1 MKFFLDTAKIEEIR
15 RAKEL
20 GVLDGVTTNPSHVA
34 ATGKT
39 FRQVVDEILTELQEE
54 PVSLE
59 VVATDKEGI
68 VKEARELARLAPNV
82 VVKVPTIVEGV
93 KAMKVLSQEGV
104 KINAT
109 LCFSSLQALLVAKAG
124 ATYVSPFVGRL
135 DAIGHEGMGIVE
147 EIRQIYDNYDFST
160 EILVAAVRHP
170 QHVLEAALIGADVIT
185 LRLETLEQL
194 FQHPLTD
201 VGLERFLKDWQKVP
215 Q

>member
-20 GVLDGVTTNPSHVA
+20 GMLDGVTTNPSHVA

-39 FRQVVDEILTELQEE
+39 FRQVVDEILTEVQEE

-59 VVATDKEGI
+59 VVATDQEGI
-68 VKEARELARLAPNV
+68 IKEAREMARLASNV
-82 VVKVPTIVEGV
+82 VIKVPTIVEGV
-93 KAMKVLSQEGV
+93 KAMKVLGQEGV

-109 LCFSSLQALLVAKAG
+109 LCFSAMQALIVAKAG

-135 DAIGHEGMGIVE
+135 DAIGHEGLGIVE
-147 EIRQIYDNYDFST
+147 EIRQIYDNYDIST
-160 EILVAAVRHP
+160 QVLVAAVRHP
-170 QHVLEAALIGADVIT
+170 QHVLEAALVGADVVT
-185 LRLETLEQL
+185 MRLETLEQL

-201 VGLERFLKDWQKVP
+201 VGLERFLMDWKKVP

>member
-20 GVLDGVTTNPSHVA
+20 GMLDGVTTNPSHVA
-34 ATGKT
+34 ATGKR
-39 FRQVVDEILTELQEE
+39 FRQVVDEILQEVQEE

-59 VVATDKEGI
+59 VVATDKDGMIEEG
-68 VKEARELARLAPNV
+68 RELAQLAANV
-82 VVKVPTIVEGV
+82 VVKVPTTIEGV

-109 LCFSSLQALLVAKAG
+109 LVFSSMQALLVAKAG
-124 ATYVSPFVGRL
+124 ASYVSPFVGRL
-135 DAIGHEGMGIVE
+135 DGIGHEGMGIVE
-147 EIRQIYDNYDFST
+147 EIRQIYDNYDIST
-160 EILVAAVRHP
+160 QVLVAAVRHP
-170 QHVLEAALIGADVIT
+170 QHVLEAALVGADVVT
-185 LRLETLEQL
+185 MRLETLEQL

-201 VGLERFLKDWQKVP
+201 VGLERFLMDWKKVP

>member
-20 GVLDGVTTNPSHVA
+20 GMLDGVTTNPSHVA

-39 FRQVVDEILTELQEE
+39 FRQVVDEILTEVQEE

-59 VVATDKEGI
+59 VVATDQEGI
-68 VKEARELARLAPNV
+68 IKEAREMARLASNV
-82 VVKVPTIVEGV
+82 VIKVPTIVEGV

-109 LCFSSLQALLVAKAG
+109 LCFSAMQALIVAKAG

-135 DAIGHEGMGIVE
+135 DAIGHEGLGIVE
-147 EIRQIYDNYDFST
+147 EIRQIYDNYDIST
-160 EILVAAVRHP
+160 QVLVAAVRHP
-170 QHVLEAALIGADVIT
+170 QHVLEAALVGADVVT
-185 LRLETLEQL
+185 MRLETLEQL

-201 VGLERFLKDWQKVP
+201 VGLERFLMDWKKVP